1 MSGNRRTLQAVRQVI
16 YYALTAP
23 PLTYSING
31 SSPITLSA
39 ANVSTRAPW
48 NLAVGL
54 TPQEP
59 IPTPSVAFTVEG
71 KSPWQMIAE
80 RDMMLKIWVS
90 SNSTNLP
97 AFAGPDDEV
106 TEVYEAI
113 RAILHG
119 ADDEA
124 QTSEAFPPA
133 SLTRVAT
140 DLALG
145 LTVRRCRESHAFPAD
160 YEKDSARWWISA
172 SYRIVAL

>member
-1 MSGNRRTLQAVRQVI
+1 MSGNRHTLQAVRQVI
-16 YYALTAP
+16 YYALTTP
-23 PLTYSING
+23 PLTYTISG

-48 NLAVGL
+48 NMAVGL
-54 TPQEP
+54 TPQDP
-59 IPTPSVAFTVEG
+59 IPTPSIAFTVEG
-71 KSPWQMIAE
+71 RSPTQMLAE

-97 AFAGPDDEV
+97 GDVGPDDEV

-124 QTSEAFPPA
+124 QISGAFPPP

-145 LTVRRCRESHAFPAD
+145 LSVRQCREIHAFPAD